1 MKSFTEREIKNFRR
15 YEKVRSSGLYNMLSP
30 QARVKCGLD
39 QTDFINVQ
47 QNYTGLK
54 EASEAMTADEMLL
67 KQTDHS

>member
-30 QARVKCGLD
+30 QARIECGLNQD
-39 QTDFINVQ
+39 DFINTQ

-54 EASEAMTADEMLL
+54 EASEARMAEEMLL